1 MLEYSIKVQ
10 TVWMYLE
17 PVMTSPDILKHLS
30 VEGSKFRIV
39 DEMWKDITG
48 TYSKVSLVKE
58 VTKNKKIV
66 PNLKQCQAHL
76 DIVQKGLNSYL
87 ESKRLSFPRF
97 FFLSNE
103 ELLEIL
109 SETKDPTKVQPHLK
123 KCFEGIARL

>member
-1 MLEYSIKVQ
+1 MIEYSTKVQ

-39 DEMWKDITG
+39 DEMWKDITS
-48 TYSKVSLVKE
+48 TYTKIELVKL
-58 VTKNKKIV
+58 VAQKKDIV
-66 PNLKQCQAHL
+66 PKLKQCHAHL
-76 DIVQKGLNSYL
+76 EVVQKGLNSYL

-103 ELLEIL
+103 
-109 SETKDPTKVQPHLK
+109 
-123 KCFEGIARL
+123 